1 MVTSYQHFKSFIEK
15 EGRIPEK
22 EEFEEFGYTERTYY
36 NCKKKF
42 KEEVRPLLIKE
53 LAEKA
58 KPLLIKEL
66 AEKAFKGGITNG

>member
-1 MVTSYQHFKSFIEK
+1 MITSYQHFKTFVEK

-36 NCKKKF
+36 NCKKRF

-66 AEKAFKGGITNG
+66 EEKLLKGGITNG

>member
-1 MVTSYQHFKSFIEK
+1 MITSYQHFKTFVEK

-36 NCKKKF
+36 NCKRKF

-58 KPLLIKEL
+58 KPLIIKEL
-66 AEKAFKGGITNG
+66 EEKLLKGGNTNG

>member
-1 MVTSYQHFKSFIEK
+1 MITSYQHFKTFVEK

-36 NCKKKF
+36 NCKRRF
-42 KEEVRPLLIKE
+42 KEEIRPLLIKE
-53 LAEKA
+53 LAEEA

-66 AEKAFKGGITNG
+66 KEKLLKGGNTNG

>member
-1 MVTSYQHFKSFIEK
+1 MVTSYQHFKSFVEK

-42 KEEVRPLLIKE
+42 KEEVRPLLVKE
-53 LAEKA
+53 LKEEI
-58 KPLLIKEL
+58 KPLILKEL
-66 AEKAFKGGITNG
+66 KEKLLKGGITNG

>member
-1 MVTSYQHFKSFIEK
+1 MITSYQHFKIFIEK

-36 NCKKKF
+36 NCKKRF

-53 LAEKA
+53 LAEK
-58 KPLLIKEL
+58 KLLM
-66 AEKAFKGGITNG
+66 GGITNG

>member
-1 MVTSYQHFKSFIEK
+1 MITSYQHFKTFVEK
-15 EGRIPEK
+15 EGRTPEK

-36 NCKKKF
+36 NCKRKF

-58 KPLLIKEL
+58 KPLIIKEL
-66 AEKAFKGGITNG
+66 EEKLLKGGNTNG

>member
-1 MVTSYQHFKSFIEK
+1 MITSYQHFKTFVEK

-36 NCKKKF
+36 NCKKRF

-58 KPLLIKEL
+58 KPLIIKEL
-66 AEKAFKGGITNG
+66 EEKLLKGGITNG

>member
-1 MVTSYQHFKSFIEK
+1 MVTSYQHFKSFVEK

-22 EEFEEFGYTERTYY
+22 EEFKEFGYTERTYY

-42 KEEVRPLLIKE
+42 KEEVRPLLVKE
-53 LAEKA
+53 LAEEI

-66 AEKAFKGGITNG
+66 EEKLLKGGITNG